1 MFWHGVDVLQKVH
14 TVSRKS
20 ERLVNLVIALLA
32 TKRYLTKSEIF
43 RTIEGYEGSSE
54 SMERMFER
62 DKDEL
67 RALGIEIEVSALDP
81 LFDDEIGYR
90 IRFENYVMDH
100 SGFTNNEIAYMS
112 LAAQVWKEEALSEIA
127 QNAMRKLAGLAS
139 PIDISEVPAIAP
151 VLINAPKFLNEI
163 IDCISKRRTIEF
175 VYLDSE
181 MLKQSRQ
188 VNVYSYF
195 SFKGNWY
202 FSGLDVLKA
211 EIRTFKCDRI
221 VGDVSAAKGL
231 KAYEIPEDYVSKTET
246 RDSTHELTA
255 QLLVRKGRG
264 SQLRNRASKVVTEEE
279 FDAVDVPYSSES
291 ELISLILWH
300 LDDVE
305 VLAPPEL
312 RNNVV
317 KSLKNVVMVHG

>member
-1 MFWHGVDVLQKVH
+1 M
-14 TVSRKS
+14 SRKS

-100 SGFTNNEIAYMS
+100 SGFTTSEIAYMS

-127 QNAMRKLAGLAS
+127 QHAMRKLSGLAS
-139 PIDISEVPAIAP
+139 PIDISEIPAIAP

-181 MLKQSRQ
+181 MKTQSRQ

-195 SFKGNWY
+195 SFKGSWY
-202 FSGLDVLKA
+202 FSGLDVRKM

-221 VGDVSAAKGL
+221 VGDVSVSKGS
-231 KAYEIPEDYVSKTET
+231 KMYEIPEEYIPSTE
-246 RDSTHELTA
+246 SEENAYELTA

-264 SQLRNRASKVVTEEE
+264 SQLRNRASKIVTAED
-279 FDAVDVPYSSES
+279 FDAVDVPYSSEN
-291 ELISLILWH
+291 ELLSLVLWH
-300 LDDVE
+300 LDDVQ
-305 VLAPPEL
+305 VLAPSVL
-312 RNNVV
+312 RDSVI
-317 KSLKNVVMVHG
+317 KSLKNVVMNHG

>member
-1 MFWHGVDVLQKVH
+1 M
-14 TVSRKS
+14 SRKS

-32 TKRYLTKSEIF
+32 TKRFLTKSEIF
-43 RTIEGYEGSSE
+43 RTIEGYEGSSA

-100 SGFTNNEIAYMS
+100 SGFTTNEIAYMS

-127 QNAMRKLAGLAS
+127 QHAMRKLAGLAS
-139 PIDISEVPAIAP
+139 PIDISEIPAIAP

-181 MLKQSRQ
+181 MKTQSRQ

-202 FSGLDVLKA
+202 FSGLDLRKA

-221 VGDVSAAKGL
+221 VGDVSVSKDS
-231 KAYEIPEDYVSKTET
+231 KTYEIPEEYISSTE
-246 RDSTHELTA
+246 SEENAYELTA

-264 SQLRNRASKVVTEEE
+264 SQLRNRASKIVTAED
-279 FDAVDVPYSSES
+279 FDAVDVPYSSEN
-291 ELISLILWH
+291 ELLSLVLWH
-300 LDDVE
+300 LDDVQ
-305 VLAPPEL
+305 VLAPSVL
-312 RNNVV
+312 RDSVI

>member
-1 MFWHGVDVLQKVH
+1 MLVVDDLQRVH

-90 IRFENYVMDH
+90 IRFENYALDH
-100 SGFTNNEIAYMS
+100 DGFSANEIAYMS
-112 LAAQVWKEEALSEIA
+112 LAAQVWKEEALGDIA
-127 QNAMRKLAGLAS
+127 QNAMRKLAGVAHRM
-139 PIDISEVPAIAP
+139 DISEIPAIAP
-151 VLINAPKFLNEI
+151 VIINAPRFLNEI
-163 IDCISKRRTIEF
+163 IDNISKRTSIEF
-175 VYLDSE
+175 TYLDSE
-181 MLKQSRQ
+181 MRTHSRR

-202 FSGLDVLKA
+202 FSGLDVAKL
-211 EIRTFKCDRI
+211 EIRTFRCDRV
-221 VGDVSAAKGL
+221 VGDVSTPKNSD
-231 KAYEIPEDYVSKTET
+231 KYEIPENYVTDMQSKES
-246 RDSTHELTA
+246 DDHKVA
-255 QLLVRKGRG
+255 QLSVRKGRG
-264 SQLRNRASKVVTEEE
+264 SQLRNLSSKIELGEE
-279 FDAVDVPYSSES
+279 FDTIEFAYVTEG
-291 ELISLILWH
+291 ELVSLILWH
-300 LDDVE
+300 LDDVR
-305 VLAPPEL
+305 VISPVSL
-312 RNNVV
+312 RDSVKNSLQSVV
-317 KSLKNVVMVHG
+317 DSHG

>member
-1 MFWHGVDVLQKVH
+1 
-14 TVSRKS
+14 VSRKS

-81 LFDDEIGYR
+81 LFEDEIGYR
-90 IRFENYVMDH
+90 IRFEDYVMDH
-100 SGFTNNEIAYMS
+100 SGFTTNEIAYMS

-127 QNAMRKLAGLAS
+127 QHAMRKLAGLAS
-139 PIDISEVPAIAP
+139 PIDISEIPAIAP

-181 MLKQSRQ
+181 MKAQSRQ

-195 SFKGNWY
+195 SYKGNWY
-202 FSGLDVLKA
+202 FSGLDVRKM

-221 VGDVSAAKGL
+221 VGDVSVSKGS
-231 KAYEIPEDYVSKTET
+231 KMYEIPEEYIPSTE
-246 RDSTHELTA
+246 SEENAYELTA

-264 SQLRNRASKVVTEEE
+264 SQLRNRASKIVTAED
-279 FDAVDVPYSSES
+279 FDAVDVPYSSEN
-291 ELISLILWH
+291 ELLSLVLWH
-300 LDDVE
+300 LDDVQ
-305 VLAPPEL
+305 VLAPSVL
-312 RNNVV
+312 RDSVI
-317 KSLKNVVMVHG
+317 KSLKNVVMNHG

>member
-1 MFWHGVDVLQKVH
+1 M
-14 TVSRKS
+14 SRKS

-81 LFDDEIGYR
+81 LFEDEIGYR
-90 IRFENYVMDH
+90 IRFEDYVMDH
-100 SGFTNNEIAYMS
+100 SGFTTNEIAYMS

-127 QNAMRKLAGLAS
+127 QHAMRKLAGLAS
-139 PIDISEVPAIAP
+139 PIDISEIPAIAP

-181 MLKQSRQ
+181 MKTQSRQ

-195 SFKGNWY
+195 SFKGSWY
-202 FSGLDVLKA
+202 FSGLDVRKM

-221 VGDVSAAKGL
+221 VGDVSVSKGS
-231 KAYEIPEDYVSKTET
+231 KMYEIPEEYIPSTE
-246 RDSTHELTA
+246 SEENAYELTA

-264 SQLRNRASKVVTEEE
+264 SQLRNRASKIVTGED
-279 FDAVDVPYSSES
+279 FDAVDVPYSSEN
-291 ELISLILWH
+291 ELLSLVIWH
-300 LDDVE
+300 LDDVQ
-305 VLAPPEL
+305 VLAPSVL
-312 RNNVV
+312 RDSVI

>member
-1 MFWHGVDVLQKVH
+1 M
-14 TVSRKS
+14 SRKS

-100 SGFTNNEIAYMS
+100 SGFTTNEIAYMS

-127 QNAMRKLAGLAS
+127 QHAMRKLAGLAS
-139 PIDISEVPAIAP
+139 PIDISEIPAIAP

-175 VYLDSE
+175 IYLDSE
-181 MLKQSRQ
+181 MKTQSRQ

-202 FSGLDVLKA
+202 FSGLDLRKA

-221 VGDVSAAKGL
+221 VGDVSLSKDS
-231 KAYEIPEDYVSKTET
+231 KTYEIPEKYISSTESEENT
-246 RDSTHELTA
+246 YELTA

-264 SQLRNRASKVVTEEE
+264 SQLRNRASKIVTAED
-279 FDAVDVPYSSES
+279 FDAVDVPYSSEN
-291 ELISLILWH
+291 ELLSLVLWH
-300 LDDVE
+300 LDDVQ
-305 VLAPPEL
+305 VLAPSVL
-312 RNNVV
+312 RDSVI

>member
-1 MFWHGVDVLQKVH
+1 
-14 TVSRKS
+14 VSRKS

-32 TKRYLTKSEIF
+32 TKRFLTKSEIF

-100 SGFTNNEIAYMS
+100 SGFTTNEIAYMS

-127 QNAMRKLAGLAS
+127 QHAMRKLAGLAS
-139 PIDISEVPAIAP
+139 PIDISEIPAIAP

-175 VYLDSE
+175 IYLDSE
-181 MLKQSRQ
+181 MKTQSRQ

-202 FSGLDVLKA
+202 FSGLDLRKA

-221 VGDVSAAKGL
+221 VGDVSVSKGS
-231 KAYEIPEDYVSKTET
+231 KMYEIPEEYIPSTE
-246 RDSTHELTA
+246 SEENAYELTA

-264 SQLRNRASKVVTEEE
+264 SQLRNRASKIVTAED
-279 FDAVDVPYSSES
+279 FDAVDVPYSSEN
-291 ELISLILWH
+291 ELLSLVLWH
-300 LDDVE
+300 LDDVQ
-305 VLAPPEL
+305 VLAPSVL
-312 RNNVV
+312 RDSVI

>member
-1 MFWHGVDVLQKVH
+1 M
-14 TVSRKS
+14 SRKS

-67 RALGIEIEVSALDP
+67 RTLGIEIEVSALDP

-100 SGFTNNEIAYMS
+100 SGFTTNEIAYMS
-112 LAAQVWKEEALSEIA
+112 LAAQVWKEEALSEMA
-127 QNAMRKLAGLAS
+127 QHAMRKFAGLAS
-139 PIDISEVPAIAP
+139 PIDISEIPAIAP

-181 MLKQSRQ
+181 MKTQSRQ

-202 FSGLDVLKA
+202 FSGLDLRKM

-221 VGDVSAAKGL
+221 VGDVSVSKDS
-231 KAYEIPEDYVSKTET
+231 KTYEIPEEYISSTE
-246 RDSTHELTA
+246 SEENAYELTA

-264 SQLRNRASKVVTEEE
+264 SQLRNRASKIVTAED
-279 FDAVDVPYSSES
+279 FDAVDVPYSSEN
-291 ELISLILWH
+291 ELLSLVLWH
-300 LDDVE
+300 LDDVQ
-305 VLAPPEL
+305 VLAPSVL
-312 RNNVV
+312 RDSVI

>member
-1 MFWHGVDVLQKVH
+1 M
-14 TVSRKS
+14 SRKS

-81 LFDDEIGYR
+81 LFEDEIGYR
-90 IRFENYVMDH
+90 IRFEDYVMDH
-100 SGFTNNEIAYMS
+100 SGFTTNEIAYMS

-127 QNAMRKLAGLAS
+127 QHAMRKLAGLAS
-139 PIDISEVPAIAP
+139 PIDISEIPAIAP

-181 MLKQSRQ
+181 MKTQSRQ

-195 SFKGNWY
+195 SFKGSWY
-202 FSGLDVLKA
+202 FSGLDVRKM

-221 VGDVSAAKGL
+221 VGDVSVSKGS
-231 KAYEIPEDYVSKTET
+231 KMYEIPKEYIPSTE
-246 RDSTHELTA
+246 SQENAYELTA

-264 SQLRNRASKVVTEEE
+264 SQLRNRASKIVTAED
-279 FDAVDVPYSSES
+279 FDAVDVPYSSEN
-291 ELISLILWH
+291 ELLSLVLWH
-300 LDDVE
+300 LDDVQ
-305 VLAPPEL
+305 VLAPSVL
-312 RNNVV
+312 RDSVI

>member
-1 MFWHGVDVLQKVH
+1 M
-14 TVSRKS
+14 SRKS

-90 IRFENYVMDH
+90 IRFDNYVMDH
-100 SGFTNNEIAYMS
+100 SGFTTNEIAYMS

-127 QNAMRKLAGLAS
+127 QHAMRKLAGLAS
-139 PIDISEVPAIAP
+139 PIDISEIPAIAP
-151 VLINAPKFLNEI
+151 VLINAPKFLKEI

-175 VYLDSE
+175 IYLDSE
-181 MLKQSRQ
+181 MKTQSRQ

-202 FSGLDVLKA
+202 FSGLDLRKA

-221 VGDVSAAKGL
+221 VGDVSLSKDS
-231 KAYEIPEDYVSKTET
+231 KTYEIPEKYISSTESEENT
-246 RDSTHELTA
+246 YELTA

-264 SQLRNRASKVVTEEE
+264 SQLRNRASKIVTAED
-279 FDAVDVPYSSES
+279 FDAVDVPYSSEN
-291 ELISLILWH
+291 ELLSLVLWH
-300 LDDVE
+300 LDDVQ
-305 VLAPPEL
+305 VLAPSVL
-312 RNNVV
+312 RDSVI

>member
-1 MFWHGVDVLQKVH
+1 M
-14 TVSRKS
+14 SRKS

-100 SGFTNNEIAYMS
+100 SGFTTNEIAYMS
-112 LAAQVWKEEALSEIA
+112 LAAQVWKEEALSEMA
-127 QNAMRKLAGLAS
+127 QHAMRKFAGLAS
-139 PIDISEVPAIAP
+139 PIDISEIPAIAP

-181 MLKQSRQ
+181 MKTQSRQ

-202 FSGLDVLKA
+202 FSGLDLRKM

-221 VGDVSAAKGL
+221 LGDVSVSKDS
-231 KAYEIPEDYVSKTET
+231 KTYEIPEEYISSTE
-246 RDSTHELTA
+246 SEENAYELTA

-264 SQLRNRASKVVTEEE
+264 SQLRNRASKIVTAED
-279 FDAVDVPYSSES
+279 FDAVDVPYSSEN
-291 ELISLILWH
+291 ELLSLVLWH
-300 LDDVE
+300 LDDVQ
-305 VLAPPEL
+305 VLAPSVL
-312 RNNVV
+312 RDSVI

>member
-1 MFWHGVDVLQKVH
+1 
-14 TVSRKS
+14 VSRKS

-100 SGFTNNEIAYMS
+100 SGFTTSEIAYMS

-127 QNAMRKLAGLAS
+127 QHAMRKLSGLAS
-139 PIDISEVPAIAP
+139 PIDISEIPAIAP

-181 MLKQSRQ
+181 MKTQSRQ

-195 SFKGNWY
+195 SFKGSWY
-202 FSGLDVLKA
+202 FSGLDVRKM

-221 VGDVSAAKGL
+221 VGDVSVSKGS
-231 KAYEIPEDYVSKTET
+231 KMYEIPEEYIPSTE
-246 RDSTHELTA
+246 SEKNAYGLTA

-264 SQLRNRASKVVTEEE
+264 SQLRNRASKIVIAED
-279 FDAVDVPYSSES
+279 FDAVDVPYSSEN
-291 ELISLILWH
+291 ELLSLVLWH
-300 LDDVE
+300 LDDVQ
-305 VLAPPEL
+305 VLAPSVL
-312 RNNVV
+312 RDSVI

>member
-1 MFWHGVDVLQKVH
+1 
-14 TVSRKS
+14 
-20 ERLVNLVIALLA
+20 
-32 TKRYLTKSEIF
+32 
-43 RTIEGYEGSSE
+43 
-54 SMERMFER
+54 MFER

-100 SGFTNNEIAYMS
+100 SGFTTNEIAYMS

-127 QNAMRKLAGLAS
+127 QHAMRKLAGLAS
-139 PIDISEVPAIAP
+139 PIDISEIPAIAP

-175 VYLDSE
+175 IYLDSE
-181 MLKQSRQ
+181 MKTQSRQ

-202 FSGLDVLKA
+202 FSGLDLRKA
-211 EIRTFKCDRI
+211 EIRTFKCNRI
-221 VGDVSAAKGL
+221 VGDVSLSKGS
-231 KAYEIPEDYVSKTET
+231 KTYEIPEKYISSTESEENT
-246 RDSTHELTA
+246 YELTA

-264 SQLRNRASKVVTEEE
+264 SQLRNRASKIVTAED
-279 FDAVDVPYSSES
+279 FDAVDVPYSSEN
-291 ELISLILWH
+291 ELLSLVLWH
-300 LDDVE
+300 LDDVQ
-305 VLAPPEL
+305 VLAPSVL
-312 RNNVV
+312 RDSVI

>member
-1 MFWHGVDVLQKVH
+1 
-14 TVSRKS
+14 VSRKS

-100 SGFTNNEIAYMS
+100 SGFTTSEIAYMS

-127 QNAMRKLAGLAS
+127 QHAMRKLSGLAS
-139 PIDISEVPAIAP
+139 PIDISEIPAIAP

-181 MLKQSRQ
+181 MKTQSRQ

-195 SFKGNWY
+195 SFKGSWY
-202 FSGLDVLKA
+202 FSGLDVRKM

-221 VGDVSAAKGL
+221 VGDVSVSKGS
-231 KAYEIPEDYVSKTET
+231 KMYEIPEEYIPSTE
-246 RDSTHELTA
+246 SEENAYELTA

-264 SQLRNRASKVVTEEE
+264 SQLRNRASKIVIAED
-279 FDAVDVPYSSES
+279 FDAVDVPYSSEN
-291 ELISLILWH
+291 ELLSLVLWH
-300 LDDVE
+300 LDDVQ
-305 VLAPPEL
+305 VLAPSVL
-312 RNNVV
+312 RDSVI

>member
-1 MFWHGVDVLQKVH
+1 M
-14 TVSRKS
+14 SRKS

-100 SGFTNNEIAYMS
+100 SGFTTNEIAYMS
-112 LAAQVWKEEALSEIA
+112 LAAQVWKEEALSEMA
-127 QNAMRKLAGLAS
+127 QHAMRKFAGLAS
-139 PIDISEVPAIAP
+139 PIDISEIPAIAP

-181 MLKQSRQ
+181 MKTQSRQ

-202 FSGLDVLKA
+202 FSGLDLRKM

-221 VGDVSAAKGL
+221 VGDVSVSKDS
-231 KAYEIPEDYVSKTET
+231 KTYEIPEEYISSTE
-246 RDSTHELTA
+246 SEENAYELTA

-264 SQLRNRASKVVTEEE
+264 SQLRNRALKIVSAEE
-279 FDAVDVPYSSES
+279 FDAVDVPYSSEN
-291 ELISLILWH
+291 ELLSLVLWH
-300 LDDVE
+300 LDDVQ
-305 VLAPPEL
+305 VLAPSDL
-312 RNNVV
+312 RDSVI

>member
-1 MFWHGVDVLQKVH
+1 M
-14 TVSRKS
+14 SRKS

-81 LFDDEIGYR
+81 LFDDEIGYW

-100 SGFTNNEIAYMS
+100 SGFTTSEIAYMS

-127 QNAMRKLAGLAS
+127 QHAMRKLSGLAS
-139 PIDISEVPAIAP
+139 PIDISEIPAIAP

-181 MLKQSRQ
+181 MKTQSRQ

-195 SFKGNWY
+195 SFKGSWY
-202 FSGLDVLKA
+202 FSGLDVRKM

-221 VGDVSAAKGL
+221 VGDVSVSKGS
-231 KAYEIPEDYVSKTET
+231 KMYEIPEEYIPSTE
-246 RDSTHELTA
+246 SEENAYELTA

-264 SQLRNRASKVVTEEE
+264 SQLRNRASKIVTAED
-279 FDAVDVPYSSES
+279 FDAVDVPYSSEN
-291 ELISLILWH
+291 ELLSLVLWH
-300 LDDVE
+300 LDDVQ
-305 VLAPPEL
+305 VLAPSVL
-312 RNNVV
+312 RDSVI

>member
-1 MFWHGVDVLQKVH
+1 M
-14 TVSRKS
+14 SRKS

-100 SGFTNNEIAYMS
+100 SGFTTSEIAYMS

-127 QNAMRKLAGLAS
+127 QHAMRKLSGLAS
-139 PIDISEVPAIAP
+139 PIDISEIPAIAP

-181 MLKQSRQ
+181 MKTQSRQ

-195 SFKGNWY
+195 SFKGSWY
-202 FSGLDVLKA
+202 FSGLDVRKT

-221 VGDVSAAKGL
+221 VGDVSVSKGS
-231 KAYEIPEDYVSKTET
+231 KMYEIPEEYIPSTE
-246 RDSTHELTA
+246 SEENAYELTA

-264 SQLRNRASKVVTEEE
+264 SQLRNRASKIVTAED
-279 FDAVDVPYSSES
+279 FDAVDVPYSSEN
-291 ELISLILWH
+291 ELLSLVLWH
-300 LDDVE
+300 LDDVQ
-305 VLAPPEL
+305 VLAPSVL
-312 RNNVV
+312 RDSVI
-317 KSLKNVVMVHG
+317 KSLKNVVMNHG

>member
-1 MFWHGVDVLQKVH
+1 M
-14 TVSRKS
+14 SRKS

-100 SGFTNNEIAYMS
+100 SGFTTNEIAYMS

-127 QNAMRKLAGLAS
+127 QHAMRKLAGLAS
-139 PIDISEVPAIAP
+139 PIDISEIPAIAP

-175 VYLDSE
+175 IYLDSE
-181 MLKQSRQ
+181 MKTQSRQ

-202 FSGLDVLKA
+202 FSGLDLRKA

-221 VGDVSAAKGL
+221 VGDVSLSKDS
-231 KAYEIPEDYVSKTET
+231 KTYEIPEKYISSTESEENT
-246 RDSTHELTA
+246 YELTA

-264 SQLRNRASKVVTEEE
+264 SQLRNRASKIVTAED
-279 FDAVDVPYSSES
+279 FDAVDVPYSSEY
-291 ELISLILWH
+291 ELLSLVLWH
-300 LDDVE
+300 LDDVQ
-305 VLAPPEL
+305 VLAPSVL
-312 RNNVV
+312 RDSVI

>member
-1 MFWHGVDVLQKVH
+1 M
-14 TVSRKS
+14 SRKS

-100 SGFTNNEIAYMS
+100 SGFTTSEIAYMS

-127 QNAMRKLAGLAS
+127 QHAMRKLAGLAS
-139 PIDISEVPAIAP
+139 PIDISEIPAIAP

-181 MLKQSRQ
+181 MKTQSRQ

-195 SFKGNWY
+195 SFKGSWY
-202 FSGLDVLKA
+202 FSGLDVRKT

-221 VGDVSAAKGL
+221 VGDVSVSKGS
-231 KAYEIPEDYVSKTET
+231 KMYEIPEEYIPSTE
-246 RDSTHELTA
+246 SEENAYELTA

-264 SQLRNRASKVVTEEE
+264 SQLRNRASKIVTAED
-279 FDAVDVPYSSES
+279 FDAVDVPYSSEN
-291 ELISLILWH
+291 ELLSLVLWH
-300 LDDVE
+300 LDDVQ
-305 VLAPPEL
+305 VLAPSAL
-312 RNNVV
+312 RDSVI
-317 KSLKNVVMVHG
+317 KSLKNVVMNHG

>member
-1 MFWHGVDVLQKVH
+1 
-14 TVSRKS
+14 VSRKS

-81 LFDDEIGYR
+81 LFEDEIGYR
-90 IRFENYVMDH
+90 IRFEDYVMDH
-100 SGFTNNEIAYMS
+100 SGFTTNEIAYMS

-127 QNAMRKLAGLAS
+127 QHAMRKLAGLAS
-139 PIDISEVPAIAP
+139 PIDISEIPAIAP
-151 VLINAPKFLNEI
+151 VLVNAPRFLNEI

-175 VYLDSE
+175 IYLNSE
-181 MLKQSRQ
+181 MKTQSRQ

-195 SFKGNWY
+195 SYKGNWY
-202 FSGLDVLKA
+202 FSGLDVRKM

-221 VGDVSAAKGL
+221 VGDVSVSKGS
-231 KAYEIPEDYVSKTET
+231 KMYEIPEEYIPSTE
-246 RDSTHELTA
+246 SEENAYEITA

-264 SQLRNRASKVVTEEE
+264 SQLRNRASKIVTDED
-279 FDAVDVPYSSES
+279 FDAVDVPYSSEN
-291 ELISLILWH
+291 ELLSLVLWH
-300 LDDVE
+300 LDDVQ
-305 VLAPPEL
+305 VLAPSVL
-312 RNNVV
+312 RDSVI
-317 KSLKNVVMVHG
+317 KSLKNVVMNHG

>member
-1 MFWHGVDVLQKVH
+1 VH

-81 LFDDEIGYR
+81 LFEDEIGYR
-90 IRFENYVMDH
+90 IRFEDYVMDH
-100 SGFTNNEIAYMS
+100 SGFTTNEIAYMS

-127 QNAMRKLAGLAS
+127 QHAMRKLAGLAS
-139 PIDISEVPAIAP
+139 PIDISEIPAIAP

-181 MLKQSRQ
+181 MKTQSRQ

-195 SFKGNWY
+195 SYKGNWY
-202 FSGLDVLKA
+202 FSGLDVRKM

-221 VGDVSAAKGL
+221 VGDVSVSKGS
-231 KAYEIPEDYVSKTET
+231 KMYEIPEEYIPSTE
-246 RDSTHELTA
+246 SEENAYELTA

-264 SQLRNRASKVVTEEE
+264 SQLRNRASKIVTAED
-279 FDAVDVPYSSES
+279 FDAVDVPYSSEN
-291 ELISLILWH
+291 ELLSLVLWH
-300 LDDVE
+300 LDDVQ
-305 VLAPPEL
+305 VLAPSAL
-312 RNNVV
+312 RDSVI
-317 KSLKNVVMVHG
+317 KSLKNVVMNHG

>member
-1 MFWHGVDVLQKVH
+1 M
-14 TVSRKS
+14 SRKS

-81 LFDDEIGYR
+81 LFEDEIGYR
-90 IRFENYVMDH
+90 IRFEDYVMDH
-100 SGFTNNEIAYMS
+100 SGFTTNEIAYMS

-127 QNAMRKLAGLAS
+127 QHAMRKLAGLAS
-139 PIDISEVPAIAP
+139 PIDISEIPAIAP

-181 MLKQSRQ
+181 MKTQSRQ

-195 SFKGNWY
+195 SYKGNWY
-202 FSGLDVLKA
+202 FSGLDVRKM

-221 VGDVSAAKGL
+221 VGDVSVSKGS
-231 KAYEIPEDYVSKTET
+231 KMYEIPKEYIPSTE
-246 RDSTHELTA
+246 SQENAYELTA

-264 SQLRNRASKVVTEEE
+264 SQLRNRASKIVIAED
-279 FDAVDVPYSSES
+279 FDAVDVPYSSEN
-291 ELISLILWH
+291 ELLSLVLWH
-300 LDDVE
+300 LDDVQ
-305 VLAPPEL
+305 VLAPSVL
-312 RNNVV
+312 RDSVI

>member
-1 MFWHGVDVLQKVH
+1 M
-14 TVSRKS
+14 SRKS

-100 SGFTNNEIAYMS
+100 SGFTTNEIAYMS

-127 QNAMRKLAGLAS
+127 QHAMRKLAGLAS
-139 PIDISEVPAIAP
+139 PIDISEIPAIAP

-175 VYLDSE
+175 IYLDSE
-181 MLKQSRQ
+181 MKTQSRQ

-202 FSGLDVLKA
+202 FSGLDLRKA
-211 EIRTFKCDRI
+211 EIRTFKCDRV
-221 VGDVSAAKGL
+221 VGDVSLSKGSET
-231 KAYEIPEDYVSKTET
+231 YEIPEKYISSTESEENT
-246 RDSTHELTA
+246 YELTA

-264 SQLRNRASKVVTEEE
+264 SQLRNRASKIVTAED
-279 FDAVDVPYSSES
+279 FDAVDVPYSSEN
-291 ELISLILWH
+291 ELLSLVLWH
-300 LDDVE
+300 LDDVQ
-305 VLAPPEL
+305 VLAPSVL
-312 RNNVV
+312 RDSVI

>member
-1 MFWHGVDVLQKVH
+1 M
-14 TVSRKS
+14 SRKS

-67 RALGIEIEVSALDP
+67 RTLGIEIEVSALDP

-100 SGFTNNEIAYMS
+100 SGFTTNEIAYMS

-139 PIDISEVPAIAP
+139 PIDISEIPAIAP

-181 MLKQSRQ
+181 MKTQSRQ

-202 FSGLDVLKA
+202 FSGLDLRKM

-221 VGDVSAAKGL
+221 LGDVSVSKDS
-231 KAYEIPEDYVSKTET
+231 KTYEIPEEYISSTE
-246 RDSTHELTA
+246 SEENAYEITA

-264 SQLRNRASKVVTEEE
+264 SQLRNRASKIVTAED
-279 FDAVDVPYSSES
+279 FDAVDVPYSSEN
-291 ELISLILWH
+291 ELLSLVLWH
-300 LDDVE
+300 LDDVQ
-305 VLAPPEL
+305 VLAPSVL
-312 RNNVV
+312 RDSVI

>member
-1 MFWHGVDVLQKVH
+1 
-14 TVSRKS
+14 VSRKS

-90 IRFENYVMDH
+90 IRFEDYVMDH
-100 SGFTNNEIAYMS
+100 SGFTTNEIAYMS

-127 QNAMRKLAGLAS
+127 QHAMRKLAGLAS
-139 PIDISEVPAIAP
+139 PIDISEIPAIAP

-181 MLKQSRQ
+181 MKTQSRQ

-195 SFKGNWY
+195 SYKGNWY
-202 FSGLDVLKA
+202 FNGLDVRKM

-221 VGDVSAAKGL
+221 VGDVSVSKGS
-231 KAYEIPEDYVSKTET
+231 KMYEIPEEYIPSTE
-246 RDSTHELTA
+246 SEENAYELTA

-264 SQLRNRASKVVTEEE
+264 SQLRNRASKIFTAED
-279 FDAVDVPYSSES
+279 FDAVDVPYSSEN
-291 ELISLILWH
+291 ELLSLVLWH
-300 LDDVE
+300 LDDVQ
-305 VLAPPEL
+305 VLAPSVL
-312 RNNVV
+312 RDSVI
-317 KSLKNVVMVHG
+317 KSLKNVVMNHG

>member
-1 MFWHGVDVLQKVH
+1 M
-14 TVSRKS
+14 SRKS

-81 LFDDEIGYR
+81 LFEDEIGYR

-100 SGFTNNEIAYMS
+100 SGFTTNEIAYMS

-127 QNAMRKLAGLAS
+127 QHAMRKLAGLAS
-139 PIDISEVPAIAP
+139 PIDISEIPAIAP

-181 MLKQSRQ
+181 MKTQSRQ

-195 SFKGNWY
+195 SFKGSWY
-202 FSGLDVLKA
+202 FSGLDVRKM

-221 VGDVSAAKGL
+221 VGDVSVSKGS
-231 KAYEIPEDYVSKTET
+231 KMYEIPKEYIPSTE
-246 RDSTHELTA
+246 SQENAYELTA

-264 SQLRNRASKVVTEEE
+264 SQLRNRASKIVTAED
-279 FDAVDVPYSSES
+279 FDAVDVPYSSEN
-291 ELISLILWH
+291 ELLSLVLWH
-300 LDDVE
+300 LDDVQ
-305 VLAPPEL
+305 VLAPSVL
-312 RNNVV
+312 RDSVI
-317 KSLKNVVMVHG
+317 KSLKNVVMNHG

>member
-1 MFWHGVDVLQKVH
+1 
-14 TVSRKS
+14 
-20 ERLVNLVIALLA
+20 LVNLVIALLA

-81 LFDDEIGYR
+81 LFEDEIGYR
-90 IRFENYVMDH
+90 IRFEDYVMDH
-100 SGFTNNEIAYMS
+100 SGFTTNEIAYMS

-127 QNAMRKLAGLAS
+127 QHAMRKLAGLAS
-139 PIDISEVPAIAP
+139 PIDISEIPAIAP

-181 MLKQSRQ
+181 MKTQSRQ

-195 SFKGNWY
+195 SYKGNWY
-202 FSGLDVLKA
+202 FSGLDVRKM

-221 VGDVSAAKGL
+221 VGDVSVSKGS
-231 KAYEIPEDYVSKTET
+231 KMYEIPEEYIPSTE
-246 RDSTHELTA
+246 SEENAYELTA

-264 SQLRNRASKVVTEEE
+264 SQLRNRASKIVTAED
-279 FDAVDVPYSSES
+279 FDAVDVPYSSEN
-291 ELISLILWH
+291 ELLSLVLWH
-300 LDDVE
+300 LDDVQ
-305 VLAPPEL
+305 VLAPSVL
-312 RNNVV
+312 RDSVI
-317 KSLKNVVMVHG
+317 KSLKNVVMNHG

>member
-1 MFWHGVDVLQKVH
+1 
-14 TVSRKS
+14 VSRKS

-67 RALGIEIEVSALDP
+67 RTLGIEIEVSALDP

-100 SGFTNNEIAYMS
+100 SGFTTNEIAYMS
-112 LAAQVWKEEALSEIA
+112 LAAQVWKEEALSEMA
-127 QNAMRKLAGLAS
+127 QHAMRKFAGLAS
-139 PIDISEVPAIAP
+139 PIDISEIPAIAP

-181 MLKQSRQ
+181 MKTQSRQ

-202 FSGLDVLKA
+202 FSGLDLRKM

-221 VGDVSAAKGL
+221 VGDVSVSKDS
-231 KAYEIPEDYVSKTET
+231 KTYEIPEEYISSTE
-246 RDSTHELTA
+246 SEENAYELTA

-264 SQLRNRASKVVTEEE
+264 SQLRNRASKIVTAED
-279 FDAVDVPYSSES
+279 FDAVDVPYSSEN
-291 ELISLILWH
+291 ELLSLVLWH
-300 LDDVE
+300 LDDVQ
-305 VLAPPEL
+305 VLAPSVL
-312 RNNVV
+312 RDSVI

>member
-1 MFWHGVDVLQKVH
+1 
-14 TVSRKS
+14 VSRKS

-81 LFDDEIGYR
+81 LFEDEIGYR

-100 SGFTNNEIAYMS
+100 SGFTTNEIAYMS

-127 QNAMRKLAGLAS
+127 QHAMRKLAGLAS
-139 PIDISEVPAIAP
+139 PIDISEIPAIAP

-181 MLKQSRQ
+181 MKAQSRQ

-195 SFKGNWY
+195 SYKGNWY
-202 FSGLDVLKA
+202 FSGLDVRKM

-221 VGDVSAAKGL
+221 VGDVSVSKGS
-231 KAYEIPEDYVSKTET
+231 KMYEIPKEYIPSTE
-246 RDSTHELTA
+246 SQENAYELTA

-264 SQLRNRASKVVTEEE
+264 SQLRNRASKIVTAED
-279 FDAVDVPYSSES
+279 FDAVDVPYSSEN
-291 ELISLILWH
+291 ELLSLVLWH
-300 LDDVE
+300 LDDVQ
-305 VLAPPEL
+305 VLAPSVL
-312 RNNVV
+312 RDSVI
-317 KSLKNVVMVHG
+317 KSLKNVVMNHG

>member
-1 MFWHGVDVLQKVH
+1 M
-14 TVSRKS
+14 SRKS

-100 SGFTNNEIAYMS
+100 SGFTTNEIAYMS

-127 QNAMRKLAGLAS
+127 QHAMRKLAGLAS
-139 PIDISEVPAIAP
+139 PIDISEIPAIAP

-181 MLKQSRQ
+181 MKTQSRQ

-202 FSGLDVLKA
+202 FSGLDLRKM

-221 VGDVSAAKGL
+221 VGDVSVSKDS
-231 KAYEIPEDYVSKTET
+231 KTYEIPEEYIS
-246 RDSTHELTA
+246 STGSEENAYEQTA

-264 SQLRNRASKVVTEEE
+264 SQLRNRASKIVTAED
-279 FDAVDVPYSSES
+279 FDAVDVPYSSEN
-291 ELISLILWH
+291 ELLSLVLWH
-300 LDDVE
+300 LDDVQ
-305 VLAPPEL
+305 VLAPSVL
-312 RNNVV
+312 RDSVI

>member
-1 MFWHGVDVLQKVH
+1 
-14 TVSRKS
+14 VSRKS

-100 SGFTNNEIAYMS
+100 SGFTSSEIAYMS

-127 QNAMRKLAGLAS
+127 QHAMRKLSGLAS
-139 PIDISEVPAIAP
+139 PIDISEIPAIAP

-181 MLKQSRQ
+181 MKTQSRQ

-195 SFKGNWY
+195 SFKGSWY
-202 FSGLDVLKA
+202 FSGLDVRKM

-221 VGDVSAAKGL
+221 VGDVSVSKGS
-231 KAYEIPEDYVSKTET
+231 KMYEIPEEYIPSTE
-246 RDSTHELTA
+246 SEENAYEITA

-264 SQLRNRASKVVTEEE
+264 SQLRNRASKIVTAED
-279 FDAVDVPYSSES
+279 FDAVDVPYSSEN
-291 ELISLILWH
+291 ELLSLVLWH
-300 LDDVE
+300 LDDVQ
-305 VLAPPEL
+305 VLAPSAL
-312 RNNVV
+312 RDSVI

>member
-1 MFWHGVDVLQKVH
+1 M
-14 TVSRKS
+14 SRKS

-81 LFDDEIGYR
+81 LFEDEIGYR

-100 SGFTNNEIAYMS
+100 SGFTTNEIAYMS

-127 QNAMRKLAGLAS
+127 QHAMRKLAGLAS
-139 PIDISEVPAIAP
+139 PIDISEIPAIAP

-181 MLKQSRQ
+181 MKAQSRQ

-195 SFKGNWY
+195 SYKGNWY
-202 FSGLDVLKA
+202 FSGLDVRKM

-221 VGDVSAAKGL
+221 VGDVSVSKGS
-231 KAYEIPEDYVSKTET
+231 KMYEIPKEYIPSTE
-246 RDSTHELTA
+246 SQENAYELTA

-264 SQLRNRASKVVTEEE
+264 SQLRNRASKIVIAED
-279 FDAVDVPYSSES
+279 FDAVDVPYSSEN
-291 ELISLILWH
+291 ELLSLVLWH
-300 LDDVE
+300 LDDVQ
-305 VLAPPEL
+305 VLAPSVL
-312 RNNVV
+312 RDSVI
-317 KSLKNVVMVHG
+317 KSLKNVVMNHG

>member
-1 MFWHGVDVLQKVH
+1 M
-14 TVSRKS
+14 SRKS

-100 SGFTNNEIAYMS
+100 SGFTTSEIAYMS

-127 QNAMRKLAGLAS
+127 QHAMRKLSGLAS
-139 PIDISEVPAIAP
+139 PIDISEIPAIAP

-181 MLKQSRQ
+181 MKTQSRQ

-195 SFKGNWY
+195 SFKGSWY
-202 FSGLDVLKA
+202 FSGLDVRKT

-221 VGDVSAAKGL
+221 VGDVSVSKGS
-231 KAYEIPEDYVSKTET
+231 KMYEIPKEYIPSTE
-246 RDSTHELTA
+246 SQENAYELTA

-264 SQLRNRASKVVTEEE
+264 SQLRNRASKIVTAED
-279 FDAVDVPYSSES
+279 FDAVDVPYSSEN
-291 ELISLILWH
+291 ELLSLVLWH
-300 LDDVE
+300 LDDVQ
-305 VLAPPEL
+305 VLAPSVL
-312 RNNVV
+312 RDSVI

>member
-1 MFWHGVDVLQKVH
+1 M
-14 TVSRKS
+14 SRKS

-81 LFDDEIGYR
+81 LFEDEIGYR
-90 IRFENYVMDH
+90 IRFEDYVMDH
-100 SGFTNNEIAYMS
+100 SGFTTNEIAYMS

-127 QNAMRKLAGLAS
+127 QHAMRKLAGLAS
-139 PIDISEVPAIAP
+139 PIDISEIPAIAP

-181 MLKQSRQ
+181 MKTQSRQ

-195 SFKGNWY
+195 SYKGNWY
-202 FSGLDVLKA
+202 FSGLDVRKM

-221 VGDVSAAKGL
+221 VGDVSVSKGS
-231 KAYEIPEDYVSKTET
+231 KMYEIPEEYIPSTE
-246 RDSTHELTA
+246 SEENAYELTA

-264 SQLRNRASKVVTEEE
+264 SQLRNRASKIVTDED
-279 FDAVDVPYSSES
+279 FDAVDVPYSSEN
-291 ELISLILWH
+291 ELLSLVLWH
-300 LDDVE
+300 LDDVQ
-305 VLAPPEL
+305 VLAPSAL
-312 RNNVV
+312 RDSVI
-317 KSLKNVVMVHG
+317 KSLKNVVMNHG

>member
-1 MFWHGVDVLQKVH
+1 
-14 TVSRKS
+14 VSRKS

-81 LFDDEIGYR
+81 LFEDEIGYR
-90 IRFENYVMDH
+90 IRFEDYVMDH
-100 SGFTNNEIAYMS
+100 SGFTTNEIAYMS

-127 QNAMRKLAGLAS
+127 QHAMRKLAGLAS
-139 PIDISEVPAIAP
+139 PIDISEIPAIAP

-181 MLKQSRQ
+181 MKTQSRQ

-195 SFKGNWY
+195 SYKGNWY
-202 FSGLDVLKA
+202 FSGLDVRKM

-221 VGDVSAAKGL
+221 VGDVSVSKGS
-231 KAYEIPEDYVSKTET
+231 KMYEIPEEYIPSTE
-246 RDSTHELTA
+246 SEENAYELTA

-264 SQLRNRASKVVTEEE
+264 SQLRNRASKIVTAED

-291 ELISLILWH
+291 ELLSLVLWH
-300 LDDVE
+300 LDDVQ
-305 VLAPPEL
+305 VLAPSAL
-312 RNNVV
+312 RDSVI
-317 KSLKNVVMVHG
+317 KSLKNVVMNHG

>member
-1 MFWHGVDVLQKVH
+1 M
-14 TVSRKS
+14 SRKS

-67 RALGIEIEVSALDP
+67 RALGIEIQVSALDP

-100 SGFTNNEIAYMS
+100 SGFTTNEIAYMS

-127 QNAMRKLAGLAS
+127 QHAMRKLAGLAS
-139 PIDISEVPAIAP
+139 PIDISEIPAIAP

-181 MLKQSRQ
+181 MKTQSRQ

-202 FSGLDVLKA
+202 FSGLDLRKM

-221 VGDVSAAKGL
+221 LGDVSVSKDS
-231 KAYEIPEDYVSKTET
+231 KTYEIPEEYISSTE
-246 RDSTHELTA
+246 SEENAYELTA

-264 SQLRNRASKVVTEEE
+264 SQLRNRASKIVTAED
-279 FDAVDVPYSSES
+279 FDAVDVPYSSEN
-291 ELISLILWH
+291 ELLSLVLWH
-300 LDDVE
+300 LDDVQ
-305 VLAPPEL
+305 VLAPSVL
-312 RNNVV
+312 RDSVI

>member
-1 MFWHGVDVLQKVH
+1 
-14 TVSRKS
+14 VSRKS

-100 SGFTNNEIAYMS
+100 SGFTTSEIAYMS

-127 QNAMRKLAGLAS
+127 QHAMRKLSGLAS
-139 PIDISEVPAIAP
+139 PIDISEIPAIAP

-181 MLKQSRQ
+181 MKTQSRQ

-195 SFKGNWY
+195 SFKGSWY
-202 FSGLDVLKA
+202 FSGLDVRKM

-221 VGDVSAAKGL
+221 VGDVSVSKGS
-231 KAYEIPEDYVSKTET
+231 KMYEIPEEYIPSTE
-246 RDSTHELTA
+246 SEENAYEITA

-264 SQLRNRASKVVTEEE
+264 SQLRNRASKIVTAED
-279 FDAVDVPYSSES
+279 FDAVDVPYSSEN
-291 ELISLILWH
+291 ELLSLVLWH
-300 LDDVE
+300 LDDVQ
-305 VLAPPEL
+305 VLAPSAL
-312 RNNVV
+312 RDSVI

>member
-1 MFWHGVDVLQKVH
+1 
-14 TVSRKS
+14 
-20 ERLVNLVIALLA
+20 LVNLVIALLA

-81 LFDDEIGYR
+81 LFEDEIGYR

-100 SGFTNNEIAYMS
+100 SGFTTNEIAYMS

-127 QNAMRKLAGLAS
+127 QHAMRKLAGLAS
-139 PIDISEVPAIAP
+139 PIDISEIPAIAP

-181 MLKQSRQ
+181 MKAQSRQ

-195 SFKGNWY
+195 SYKGNWY
-202 FSGLDVLKA
+202 FSGLDVRKM

-221 VGDVSAAKGL
+221 VGDVSVSKGS
-231 KAYEIPEDYVSKTET
+231 KMYEIPKEYIPSTE
-246 RDSTHELTA
+246 SQENAYELTA

-264 SQLRNRASKVVTEEE
+264 SQLRNRASKIVTAED
-279 FDAVDVPYSSES
+279 FDAVDVPYSSEN
-291 ELISLILWH
+291 ELLSLVLWH
-300 LDDVE
+300 LDDVQ
-305 VLAPPEL
+305 VLAPSVL
-312 RNNVV
+312 RDSVI